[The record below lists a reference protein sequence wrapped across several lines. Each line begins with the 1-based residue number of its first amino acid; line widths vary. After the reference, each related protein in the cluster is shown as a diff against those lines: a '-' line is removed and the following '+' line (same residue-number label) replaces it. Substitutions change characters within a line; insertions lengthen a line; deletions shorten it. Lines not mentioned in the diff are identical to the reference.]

1 MFYKMRH
8 ELFFVFLMVARKS
21 FQKSRKGF
29 HSVFFVP
36 FRALNF
42 YLFALDLILNIL
54 IINKLQVAWLL
65 FFIVIEK
72 NIVFRWFGLVLCG
85 YSTKLANNGKW
96 SF

>member
-8 ELFFVFLMVARKS
+8 ELFFVFSDGCAEKFPKKS
-21 FQKSRKGF
+21 ERISLR
-29 HSVFFVP
+29 FFVP